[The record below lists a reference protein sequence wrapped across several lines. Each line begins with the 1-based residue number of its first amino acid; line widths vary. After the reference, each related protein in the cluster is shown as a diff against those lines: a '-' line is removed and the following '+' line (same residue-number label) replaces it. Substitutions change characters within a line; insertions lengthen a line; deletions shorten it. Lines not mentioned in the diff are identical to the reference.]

1 MNNPTTSLIS
11 FVPAKELQRS
21 LATKA
26 TIVAQTALF
35 SELSRINT
43 LYLVARAGSGHLGSS
58 FSAMD
63 IVSWLFLNELKRSDP
78 ADPRTISDVYFSSK
92 GHDAPGLY
100 SVMIGLGILPFE
112 SIDKLR
118 RLNGLPG
125 HPDVKTIPQVQ
136 TNTGSLGMGVSKAHG
151 MVLANRLEGRAQAV
165 YVLTG
170 DGELQEGQFWE
181 SLQPAAN
188 DKLGEITVIVDHNKL
203 QSDTFVSDVS
213 DLGDLEARF
222 RAHGWEVARCDGH
235 DLDALAGIFAKFKAI
250 TDRPKAIIADTK
262 KGSGVSFM
270 EPGAMKNPR
279 LYSFHSGAPDQATYL
294 AALDELVHSANSQ
307 LAALGAEPLVLES
320 KERPARVLPD
330 KPNKLIEAYSR
341 ALVAAAEKN
350 ERIVALDGDL
360 ALDCGVLE
368 FEKRFPDRFF
378 ECGIAEQDMVS
389 QAGGMALKGLMPIVH
404 SFSCFLSTR
413 PNEQIFNNATEG
425 TKVGYA
431 GSLAGLLP
439 SGPGHSHQCVRDISS
454 VGGIARLVMAEP
466 SCEREVE
473 LLFDYCVNRQPE
485 NFYLRL
491 VSIPRAIPF
500 QLPSDYQVEKGKGV
514 TLLEGEDAV
523 VFGYGPVLLPE
534 AWHAAKALE
543 KSHGKTIRLVNLPW
557 LNRIDHV
564 WLKETIGSA
573 KKVITLD
580 NHLIAGGQG
589 EKIAAASAQ
598 LGLSIQWT
606 PVGLEDVPRC
616 GQNDEILAFYRL
628 DAAGLAARFA
638 EIIVK

>member
-1 MNNPTTSLIS
+1 MNNNIS
-11 FVPAKELQRS
+11 FVPPAELQRILDLS
-21 LATKA
+21 PAIPATRLFA
-26 TIVAQTALF
+26 TAC
-35 SELSRINT
+35 RINT
-43 LYLVARAGSGHLGSS
+43 LYMVTTAGSGHLGSS

-63 IVSWLFLNELKRSDP
+63 IVSWLFLNEMRREDSSDP
-78 ADPRTISDVYFSSK
+78 SAVSDVYFSSK

-151 MVLANRLEGRAQAV
+151 MVLANRLQNRRQAI

-203 QSDTFVSDVS
+203 QSDTFISDVS
-213 DLGDLEARF
+213 GLGDLEARF

-235 DLDALAGIFAKFKAI
+235 DLDALAGTFERFKTI
-250 TDRPKAIIADTK
+250 TDRPKVIIADTK
-262 KGSGVSFM
+262 KGCGVSFM
-270 EPGAMKNPR
+270 EPAAMKNPR

-294 AALDELVHSANSQ
+294 AAFNELLESANAQ
-307 LAALGAEPLVLES
+307 LTALGAAPLVLET

-330 KPNKLIEAYSR
+330 KPDKLIEAYSR

-350 ERIVALDGDL
+350 EHLVVLDGDL

-389 QAGGMALKGLMPIVH
+389 QAGGMALKGLLPIVH

-425 TKVGYA
+425 TKIGYA
-431 GSLAGLLP
+431 GSLSGLLP

-473 LLFDYCVNRQPE
+473 MLFDYCVNRQDE

-491 VSIPRAIPF
+491 VSIPRSIPF
-500 QLPSDYQVEKGKGV
+500 QLPSDYQVTTGRGV

-523 VFGYGPVLLPE
+523 IFGYGPVLLPE
-534 AWHAAKALE
+534 AWQATKALE
-543 KSHGKTIRLVNLPW
+543 SSHGKKVRLINLPW
-557 LNRIDHV
+557 LNRIDLD
-564 WLKETIGSA
+564 WLKEAVGAT

-589 EKIAAASAQ
+589 EKIAAACARI
-598 LGLSIQWT
+598 GLPIQWT
-606 PVGLEDVPRC
+606 PIGLEDVPRC

-628 DAAGLAARFA
+628 DAAGLAERFA
-638 EIIVK
+638 ETIAK

>member
-1 MNNPTTSLIS
+1 MNNTLSD
-11 FVPAKELQRS
+11 VPFSELQRI
-21 LATKA
+21 LAQSPA
-26 TIVAQTALF
+26 IPVAQLFATAC
-35 SELSRINT
+35 RINT
-43 LYLVARAGSGHLGSS
+43 LSLVARAGSGHLGSS

-63 IVSWLFLNELKRSDP
+63 IVSWLFLNELQRDNA
-78 ADPRTISDVYFSSK
+78 ADPRTVSDIYFSSK

-112 SIDKLR
+112 SIDRLR
-118 RLNGLPG
+118 RLGGLPG

-151 MVLANRLEGRAQAV
+151 MVIANRLHGRKQAI

-188 DKLGEITVIVDHNKL
+188 DELGEITVIVDHNKL
-203 QSDTFVSDVS
+203 QSDTFVTDVS
-213 DLGDLEARF
+213 DLGNLEARF
-222 RAHGWEVARCDGH
+222 QAFGWEVARCDGH
-235 DLDALAGIFAKFKAI
+235 DFEALAGVFGRFRTIA
-250 TDRPKAIIADTK
+250 DRPKVLIADTK
-262 KGSGVSFM
+262 KGCGVSFM
-270 EPGAMKNPR
+270 EPAAMKNPR

-294 AALDELVHSANSQ
+294 AALGELIDSANAQ
-307 LAALGAEPLVLES
+307 LALLGAAPLALET
-320 KERPARVLPD
+320 KERPTRVLPE
-330 KPNKLIEAYSR
+330 KPDKLIEAYSR

-350 ERIVALDGDL
+350 EHLVALDGDL

-368 FEKRFPDRFF
+368 FEKRFPERFF

-389 QAGGMALKGLMPIVH
+389 QAGGMALKGLLPIVH

-425 TKVGYA
+425 TQVGYA

-454 VGGIARLVMAEP
+454 VGGIARLAMAEP

-473 LLFDYCVNRQPE
+473 LLFDYCVNGQEE

-500 QLPSDYQVEKGKGV
+500 ELPSDYQIIKGRGV

-534 AWHAAKALE
+534 AWQAAKALE
-543 KSHGKTIRLVNLPW
+543 SSHGKKVRLINLPW
-557 LNRIDHV
+557 LNRIDLD
-564 WLKETIGSA
+564 WLKKAVGST

-589 EKIAAASAQ
+589 EKIAAACAR
-598 LGLSIQWT
+598 LGLPIQWT
-606 PVGLEDVPRC
+606 PIGLEDVPRC

-638 EIIVK
+638 ETIAK

>member
-1 MNNPTTSLIS
+1 MNNNLS
-11 FVPAKELQRS
+11 FVPAAELRRI
-21 LATKA
+21 LALNEAIPT
-26 TIVAQTALF
+26 TRLF
-35 SELSRINT
+35 AAACRINT
-43 LYLVARAGSGHLGSS
+43 LYMVTRAGSGHLGSS

-63 IVSWLFLNELKRSDP
+63 IVSWLFLNELQRDDK
-78 ADPRTISDVYFSSK
+78 ADPHTISDIYFSSK

-100 SVMIGLGILPFE
+100 SVMIGLGILPFQ

-151 MVLANRLEGRAQAV
+151 MVIANRLQNKKHAI

-181 SLQPAAN
+181 SLQPAVN
-188 DKLGEITVIVDHNKL
+188 DKLGEITVLVDHNKL
-203 QSDTFVSDVS
+203 QSDTYVTEVS

-222 RAHGWEVARCDGH
+222 RAYGWEVARCDGH
-235 DLDALAGIFAKFKAI
+235 DFDALAGIFGRFKVI
-250 TDRPKAIIADTK
+250 TDRPKVIIADTK
-262 KGSGVSFM
+262 KGCGVSFM
-270 EPGAMKNPR
+270 EPAAMKNPR

-294 AALDELVHSANSQ
+294 AALNELLESANTQ
-307 LAALGAEPLVLES
+307 LAALGAAPLVLET
-320 KERPARVLPD
+320 KERPVRVLPE
-330 KPNKLIEAYSR
+330 KPDKLIEAYSR
-341 ALVAAAEKN
+341 ALVAEARKN

-360 ALDCGVLE
+360 AMDCGLLE
-368 FEKRFPDRFF
+368 FEKEFPQRFF

-389 QAGGMALKGLMPIVH
+389 QAGGMALKGLLPIVH

-439 SGPGHSHQCVRDISS
+439 SGPGHSHQCIRDISS
-454 VGGIARLVMAEP
+454 VGGIPRLVMAEP
-466 SCEREVE
+466 SCEQEVG
-473 LLFDYCVNRQPE
+473 LLLDYCLNRQDE
-485 NFYLRL
+485 NFYMRL

-500 QLPSDYQVEKGKGV
+500 QLPPDYKVTKGQGV
-514 TLLEGEDAV
+514 TLLEGDDAV

-534 AWHAAKALE
+534 AWLAAQAFE
-543 KSHGKTIRLVNLPW
+543 QSHGKRIRLVNLPW
-557 LNRIDHV
+557 LNRIDQD
-564 WLKETIGSA
+564 WLREVVGST
-573 KKVITLD
+573 KNVITLD

-589 EKIAAASAQ
+589 EKIAAACAQ
-598 LGLSIQWT
+598 IGLSIHWT
-606 PVGLEDVPRC
+606 PIGLDDVPRC

-638 EIIVK
+638 ESLA